1 MIRYRIP
8 SSEIVFI
15 NENSYEAVNFY
26 VTRNTFINNLSF
38 LNHSIISFLYFFY
51 FSHNYVTMMRK
62 IENFVM

>member
-26 VTRNTFINNLSF
+26 ATCNTFINNFSF
-38 LNHSIISFLYFFY
+38 LNHFIISFLYFFY
-51 FSHNYVTMMRK
+51 FSHNYVTLMHK

>member
-38 LNHSIISFLYFFY
+38 LNHSIISFFYFFY

>member
-26 VTRNTFINNLSF
+26 ATRNTFINNCSF
-38 LNHSIISFLYFFY
+38 LSHSIISFLCFSY
-51 FSHNYVTMMRK
+51 FSHNYVTLMRK